1 MPATFKEDPIARGE
15 RYTIDQLLADFDV
28 QRWSVACREMQVR
41 IMRGHIA
48 AAHQVIDAF
57 ARHQSYE
64 TATMQSSVGSV
75 LPVRIANALEAVG
88 CMTVTAVDRMSDD
101 ELEEIDTI
109 GEGAVELIRRVIG
122 QIKRGETI
130 ERFEEDD
137 DLLDPDC
144 FVSRLTA
151 SICQCHTS
159 PTPQPQ
165 TITRATEM
173 STNADQVLQALELL
187 AESGDTAAEV
197 IDKQIAK
204 YDAEIQ
210 RLKRMRRLLVNTQDA
225 RKNSPTRN
233 QDLESQVYQ
242 YISEHGP
249 TTSYGV
255 AKALG
260 TYPVAVGKVVASSNR
275 LTKLGANIIIG

>member
-15 RYTIDQLLADFDV
+15 RYTIDELLADFDV

-41 IMRGHIA
+41 IMRAHIA

-101 ELEEIDTI
+101 ELDEIDTI

-130 ERFEEDD
+130 ERFEETTTYWIQTA
-137 DLLDPDC
+137 LSVGLRHRYANATHHQHHSPNQ
-144 FVSRLTA
+144 SRE
-151 SICQCHTS
+151 Q
-159 PTPQPQ
+159 
-165 TITRATEM
+165 
-173 STNADQVLQALELL
+173 
-187 AESGDTAAEV
+187 
-197 IDKQIAK
+197 
-204 YDAEIQ
+204 
-210 RLKRMRRLLVNTQDA
+210 LK
-225 RKNSPTRN
+225 
-233 QDLESQVYQ
+233 
-242 YISEHGP
+242 
-249 TTSYGV
+249 
-255 AKALG
+255 
-260 TYPVAVGKVVASSNR
+260 
-275 LTKLGANIIIG
+275 